1 VPVFLEKY
9 LLPLATALTVLV
21 VFTNPM
27 NFDWAQRTTAGL
39 AVFFAACFVAHTV
52 HKLNNPPKP
61 ITAFESVQR
70 EVRAREAELKNTP
83 LKSVSQ
89 VPASTEPASPADA
102 QHEDHSGSPKEN
114 KLPQEAENRAS
125 SHTGDI
131 SIGPNSPVTNSTVN
145 TGTINNY
152 GPSKP
157 YILTAEDQ
165 GKVREKLLMASAR
178 LQLVCIGRGC
188 QSARS
193 LFPAFSGTS
202 WTVSATSI
210 GTLAMAGSDVDLS
223 VGIHV
228 MARDAD
234 PSALQSLKA
243 ALEVL
248 PVKYELAP
256 WMPIGGTAPDTRL
269 CSATIRTP
277 A

>member
-9 LLPLATALTVLV
+9 LLPLATALTVLI

-61 ITAFESVQR
+61 ITAFEAVQR
-70 EVRAREAELKNTP
+70 QVRAREAELTKTP
-83 LKSVSQ
+83 VKSVPQ
-89 VPASTEPASPADA
+89 EPASTERRASLADA
-102 QHEDHSGSPKEN
+102 QQKGRNGPLKEN
-114 KLPQEAENRAS
+114 EPPKMAEKGGS
-125 SHTGDI
+125 SHRGDI
-131 SIGPNSPVTNSTVN
+131 IIGPNSPVTNSTVN
-145 TGTINNY
+145 TGTINSY

-165 GKVREKLLMASAR
+165 GKVRKRLLMASAR
-178 LQLVCIGRGC
+178 LDLVCIGRGC
-188 QSARS
+188 QSASS
-193 LFPAFSGTS
+193 LFPAFSGTG
-202 WTVSATSI
+202 WTVSRTNI
-210 GTLAMAGSDVDLS
+210 GLLGMVGGDVDLS

-234 PSALQSLKA
+234 PSALQSLKS

-248 PVKYELAP
+248 PVRYELAP
-256 WMPIGGTAPDTRL
+256 WMPMGGTDPDTRL
-269 CSATIRTP
+269 ILVIGNP
-277 A
+277 E